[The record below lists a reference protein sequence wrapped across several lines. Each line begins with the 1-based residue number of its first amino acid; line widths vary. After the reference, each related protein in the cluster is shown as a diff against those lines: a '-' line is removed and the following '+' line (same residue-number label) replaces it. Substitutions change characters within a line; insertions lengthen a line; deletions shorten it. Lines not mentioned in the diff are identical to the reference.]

1 LITAGEASPP
11 TPPNTPPSSDYRVVK
26 VRQSHRFG
34 SYTTRRTYKA
44 TQVAKKRKG
53 QKRQKSSTKR
63 PRVDKRSNEITD
75 TLGADSSTADILGS
89 DIAGAS
95 PRTAIHEVENRMNS
109 SDILHRNGRF
119 LESTNRG
126 PATRHD
132 HGPVKEQASAAG
144 ALPQTE
150 GPMQIQNPS
159 DDVLALE
166 PVPPGSPRLVQ
177 QKE

>member
-1 LITAGEASPP
+1 LITVDEASPP
-11 TPPNTPPSSDYRVVK
+11 TPPNTPPSSNYRVVK
-26 VRQSHRFG
+26 VWQSHRFG

-53 QKRQKSSTKR
+53 QKSSTKR
-63 PRVDKRSNEITD
+63 PRVDKRPNEITD

-95 PRTAIHEVENRMNS
+95 PRTAIYEVENRMNS

-132 HGPVKEQASAAG
+132 HGPLKE
-144 ALPQTE
+144 
-150 GPMQIQNPS
+150 
-159 DDVLALE
+159 
-166 PVPPGSPRLVQ
+166 
-177 QKE
+177 